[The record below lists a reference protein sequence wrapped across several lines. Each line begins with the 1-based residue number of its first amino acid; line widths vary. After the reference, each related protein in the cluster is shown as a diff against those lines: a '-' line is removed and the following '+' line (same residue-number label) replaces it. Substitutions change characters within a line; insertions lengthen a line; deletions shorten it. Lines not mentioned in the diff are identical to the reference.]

1 MIPAHRLL
9 AALLLPLLVAAAPP
23 GDGASRAEVEAYI
36 RRAAAGWAAGDPV
49 VMREIL
55 AEDYAGVGSTGEVR
69 SKAKQLEL
77 AAGPSPYAKTKVD
90 YIDFRHFGDTIIAQ
104 GAETL
109 GRADGGPDRRLI
121 WTDIWMKRGGRWQ
134 VVASQ
139 DSVRPPEPSPE
150 AEAVRARRAAYVA
163 AMQAR
168 RADLIGDFLAPEMV
182 QLASSGAMEVGRD
195 AVVKSYAETEFKD
208 PAFLVYERV
217 PDTIE
222 ISENG
227 RFAVERGHW
236 RALSR
241 RDGKIVTGNSGLYQA
256 GWIKRDGV
264 WRVRTE
270 SYTRLRCASEDD
282 CPR

>member
-1 MIPAHRLL
+1 MIRASRLL
-9 AALLLPLLVAAAPP
+9 AALLLPLLAAAAPP
-23 GDGASRAEVEAYI
+23 GDEASRAEVEAQ
-36 RRAAAGWAAGDPV
+36 
-49 VMREIL
+49 
-55 AEDYAGVGSTGEVR
+55 T
-69 SKAKQLEL
+69 
-77 AAGPSPYAKTKVD
+77 
-90 YIDFRHFGDTIIAQ
+90 
-104 GAETL
+104 
-109 GRADGGPDRRLI
+109 
-121 WTDIWMKRGGRWQ
+121 
-134 VVASQ
+134 
-139 DSVRPPEPSPE
+139 
-150 AEAVRARRAAYVA
+150 VRARRAAYVA

-222 ISENG
+222 ISDNG

-270 SYTRLRCASEDD
+270 SYTRLHCASEDD